1 MKINEVAK
9 VSGVSS
15 RTLHYYDEIGL
26 LKPTK
31 LENGYR
37 VYTANDL
44 DKLQQILSYKFLGFK
59 LSKIAEILNNK
70 SNHLE
75 ILEEQRQLILKEKSR
90 YEQIL
95 NTIENTIK
103 SHKGEGNMSIEEKF
117 SGFKLEDIKKYEQSV
132 KEKYGKEVIEE
143 AKERQKGKED
153 IVNEKF
159 NSVFR
164 ELAECKKLGLEHF
177 DEKVQNQVDRLY
189 DYFRK
194 YGFDCTIEV
203 FSYIGK
209 GYSADLE
216 FKNNIDKFGEEVAEY
231 ISEAIEYYVN
241 RHK

>member
-15 RTLHYYDEIGL
+15 RTLHYYDKIGL

-37 VYTANDL
+37 GYTENDL
-44 DKLQQILSYKFLGFK
+44 DKLQQILFYKFLGFK

-103 SHKGEGNMSIEEKF
+103 SHKGEGNMSIEGKF
-117 SGFKLEDIKKYEQSV
+117 SGFKLEDVKKYEQSA
-132 KEKYGKEVIEE
+132 KEKYGEEVIEE
-143 AKERQKGKED
+143 AKERQKGKKD

-164 ELAECKKLGLEHF
+164 
-177 DEKVQNQVDRLY
+177 V
-189 DYFRK
+189 
-194 YGFDCTIEV
+194 
-203 FSYIGK
+203 
-209 GYSADLE
+209 
-216 FKNNIDKFGEEVAEY
+216 KN
-231 ISEAIEYYVN
+231 
-241 RHK
+241 

>member
-15 RTLHYYDEIGL
+15 RTLHYYDKIGL

-37 VYTANDL
+37 GYTANDL
-44 DKLQQILSYKFLGFK
+44 DKLQQILFYKFLGFK

-117 SGFKLEDIKKYEQSV
+117 SGFKLEDVKKYEQSV

-164 ELAECKKLGLEHF
+164 
-177 DEKVQNQVDRLY
+177 V
-189 DYFRK
+189 
-194 YGFDCTIEV
+194 
-203 FSYIGK
+203 
-209 GYSADLE
+209 
-216 FKNNIDKFGEEVAEY
+216 KN
-231 ISEAIEYYVN
+231 
-241 RHK
+241 

>member
-31 LENGYR
+31 LENEYR

-44 DKLQQILSYKFLGFK
+44 DKLQQILFYKFLGFK

-70 SNHLE
+70 SNKLE
-75 ILEEQRQLILKEKSR
+75 ILEEQRQLILKE
-90 YEQIL
+90 
-95 NTIENTIK
+95 ENTIK
-103 SHKGEGNMSIEEKF
+103 SHKGERNMSIEEKF
-117 SGFKLEDIKKYEQSV
+117 SGFKLEDVKKYEQSA
-132 KEKYGKEVIEE
+132 KEKYGEEVIEE

-189 DYFRK
+189 SHLRE

-209 GYSADLE
+209 GYSANPE
-216 FKNNIDKFGEEVAEY
+216 FKNNIDKFGEGVAEY